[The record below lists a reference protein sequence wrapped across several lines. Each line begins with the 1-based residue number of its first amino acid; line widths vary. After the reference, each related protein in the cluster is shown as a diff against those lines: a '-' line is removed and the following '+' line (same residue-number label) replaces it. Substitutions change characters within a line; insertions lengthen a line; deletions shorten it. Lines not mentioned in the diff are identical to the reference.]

1 MKPDKILIFIA
12 VSITIV
18 TILVFL
24 NYLTLEKLIVLQLE
38 TKQARQIGEL
48 AINNNAE
55 RPANIIQSF
64 DNVSGFA
71 TRPNSFCC

>member
-24 NYLTLEKLIVLQLE
+24 NYLTLEKLIALQLE
-38 TKQARQIGEL
+38 TKARKIGEL
-48 AINNNAE
+48 VINNNAE

>member
-1 MKPDKILIFIA
+1 MKPDKIIIFIA

-38 TKQARQIGEL
+38 TKARKIGEL